1 MGQPNRNFMTYFQRL
16 WSVWRQDRLLQAV
29 VKNTGYLFS
38 SNSISMVLTSAQ
50 GILAAI
56 VLGPEDWATLGII
69 IVFASS
75 VNRLLS
81 FRMGELVIKYAGQ
94 YLAVGQ
100 KDRAAAVI
108 KTAGLTE
115 AITSVVA
122 YLLLLLLS
130 PLAATYII
138 KIPGTTPWIN
148 FYGLALLAN
157 LMTETSSSVLQVS
170 NHYRTQA
177 ILNLAQSIL
186 TAVWILVVFILHG
199 GVYWVLMAYLAGKLI
214 FGIGVMAT
222 AIYWV
227 GKLLGPGWLK
237 SPMKLMDHRREM
249 VIFATSTNLSAT
261 INMLIRDSEIL
272 WIGYFLTRLDVGYY
286 KFAQAVM
293 GVILM
298 PITPFI
304 TTTFPEIS
312 RSVPLKKWKQLRS
325 LLKRTTLIA
334 AVWTLGCAAGLLVAG
349 QWLLGLMKHGAYL
362 PSFPAIMILM
372 VGYGISN
379 IFFWNRPLCLS
390 FGNPN
395 YPLIVTLVVGT
406 IKTVLMFLI
415 VRQLGYLAQAALL
428 SGYFTLTVIP
438 IVWRGL
444 RHLGKEEKAAVLVG
458 GVA

>member
-1 MGQPNRNFMTYFQRL
+1 MTYIQRL
-16 WSVWRQDRLLQAV
+16 WGLWHQDRLLQAV
-29 VKNTGYLFS
+29 VKNTSYLFS
-38 SNSISMVLTSAQ
+38 SNSISMVLTAAQ

-56 VLGPEDWATLGII
+56 VLGPADWATLGVI

-81 FRMGELVIKYAGQ
+81 FRMGELVIRYAGQ

-100 KDRAAAVI
+100 RDRAAAVI

-115 AITSVVA
+115 AVTSVVA
-122 YLLLLLLS
+122 YLLLLVLS
-130 PLAATYII
+130 PFAATYII

-157 LMTETSSSVLQVS
+157 LMTETSSSVLQIS

-177 ILNLAQSIL
+177 ILNLAQSVL
-186 TAVWILVVFILHG
+186 TAGWILIAFIMHG
-199 GVYWVLMAYLAGKLI
+199 GVYMILMAYLAGKLV

-222 AIYWV
+222 AFFWI
-227 GKLLGPGWLK
+227 GKLLGPDWLK
-237 SPMKLMDHRREM
+237 APFKLLEKRREI
-249 VIFATSTNLSAT
+249 VIFATSTNVSAT
-261 INMLIRDSEIL
+261 VNTLIRDSEIL
-272 WIGYFLTRLDVGYY
+272 WIAYFLTRTDAGYY

-312 RSVPLKKWKQLRS
+312 RSVPLKAWKRLRS
-325 LLKRTTLIA
+325 LIQRTSWIA
-334 AVWTLGCAAGLLVAG
+334 AAWTVACAVGLLVAG
-349 QWLLGLMKHGAYL
+349 PWLLGLMKHGEYL
-362 PSFPAIMILM
+362 PSYPAIMILL

-379 IFFWNRPLCLS
+379 IFFWNRPLCLA

-395 YPLIVTLVVGT
+395 YPLLVTIVVGT
-406 IKTVLMFLI
+406 IKTILMFLI

-428 SGYFTLTVIP
+428 SGYFTFTVIP

-444 RHLGKEEKAAVLVG
+444 RHLKKEEKAAALL
-458 GVA
+458 GVVA

>member
-1 MGQPNRNFMTYFQRL
+1 MTYFRNL
-16 WSVWRQDRLLQAV
+16 WGVWRQDRLLQAV

-38 SNSISMVLTSAQ
+38 SNSISMVLTSVQ

-56 VLGPEDWATLGII
+56 LLGPENWGTLGII

-115 AITSVVA
+115 GITSVVA

-130 PLAATYII
+130 PLAATYIL
-138 KIPGTTPWIN
+138 KLPSTVPWID

-157 LMTETSSSVLQVS
+157 LMTETSSSVLQIS

-177 ILNLAQSIL
+177 ILNLAQSVL
-186 TAVWILVVFILHG
+186 TACWIFVAFILHW
-199 GVYWVLMAYLAGKLI
+199 GVYMVLMAYLAGKLV

-222 AIYWV
+222 AFFWI

-237 SPMKLMDHRREM
+237 SPFRLLEHRREM
-249 VIFATSTNLSAT
+249 VVFAISTNLSAT

-272 WIGYFLTRLDVGYY
+272 WIGFFLTRLYAGYY
-286 KFAQAVM
+286 DIAQAVM
-293 GVILM
+293 GLILM

-312 RSVPLKKWKQLRS
+312 RSVPLKEWKQLRS
-325 LLKRTTLIA
+325 LIQRTTWIA
-334 AVWTLGCAAGLLVAG
+334 AAWTLACAAGLLVAG
-349 QWLLGLMKHGAYL
+349 QWILGLIKQGEYL
-362 PSFPAIMILM
+362 PSYPAILILL

-379 IFFWNRPLCLS
+379 IFFWNRPLCLA

-406 IKTVLMFLI
+406 IKTILMFLI

-444 RHLGKEEKAAVLVG
+444 RHLRKEERADVLVR

>member
-1 MGQPNRNFMTYFQRL
+1 MTFIQRL
-16 WSVWRQDRLLQAV
+16 WGVWRQDRLLQAV

-56 VLGPEDWATLGII
+56 LLGPADWATLGII

-81 FRMGELVIKYAGQ
+81 FRMGELVIRYAGQ

-108 KTAGLTE
+108 KTAGLSE

-138 KIPGTTPWIN
+138 KLPSTTPWIN

-157 LMTETSSSVLQVS
+157 LMTETSSSVLQIS

-186 TAVWILVVFILHG
+186 TAGWIVVAFFLHG
-199 GVYWVLMAYLAGKLI
+199 GVYMILMAYLAGKLV

-222 AIYWV
+222 AFFWI
-227 GKLLGPGWLK
+227 GKLLGPGWIK
-237 SPMKLMDHRREM
+237 TPFKLLEKRREM
-249 VIFATSTNLSAT
+249 VIFATSTNVSAT
-261 INMLIRDSEIL
+261 VNTLIRDSEIL
-272 WIGYFLTRLDVGYY
+272 WIGYFLNRTDAGYY

-312 RSVPLKKWKQLRS
+312 RSVPLKAWKQLRS
-325 LLKRTTLIA
+325 LIQRTTWIA
-334 AVWTLGCAAGLLVAG
+334 AAWTVACAAGLVLVG
-349 QWLLGLMKHGAYL
+349 PWLLSLMKRGEYL
-362 PSFPAIMILM
+362 PSYPAIMILL

-379 IFFWNRPLCLS
+379 IFFWNRPLCLA

-395 YPLIVTLVVGT
+395 YPLFVTLVVGA
-406 IKTVLMFLI
+406 IKTILMFLI

-444 RHLGKEEKAAVLVG
+444 RHLGKEEKAAVLAG
-458 GVA
+458 GAA